1 MRTASSQS
9 FHPDKNKEDE
19 DAVEKFKEATEAY
32 EVLSDT
38 EKRERSNDMGTLAL
52 KAFMTLRI
60 SSRLLEICSV
70 AAEGCSVTCS
80 DLAEVVEEHCSRHS
94 ARISAATLR

>member
-1 MRTASSQS
+1 MILRNENAMI
-9 FHPDKNKEDE
+9 
-19 DAVEKFKEATEAY
+19 A
-32 EVLSDT
+32 
-38 EKRERSNDMGTLAL
+38 MGTPAL
-52 KAFMTLRI
+52 KAFINSMTLRI

-80 DLAEVVEEHCSRHS
+80 DLAEVVEDALVA